1 MQSHFYISL
10 HGFPEKFIY
19 EGYIIIT
26 QSSSPDTTTSHLRKD
41 IKDVAP
47 TPSSN
52 IIKSNLYYY
61 SKKCKAVITSFFLSL
76 GSTFSNEIFSFR
88 TLSFT
93 IQGECMFGWF

>member
-47 TPSSN
+47 TLLQHYQTF
-52 IIKSNLYYY
+52 IIILRNVKP
-61 SKKCKAVITSFFLSL
+61 
-76 GSTFSNEIFSFR
+76 
-88 TLSFT
+88 
-93 IQGECMFGWF
+93 